1 VQPSEVFRLF
11 IERSDEL
18 DRTRLCQ
25 SGSELGVT
33 FKVVEGRTEIVP
45 RFPDEE
51 DLRSY
56 LVVFRHF
63 LLDREPVFLYRVFTL
78 CEMDLTSDPH
88 KVKAR
93 SARAGLKTATAG
105 SGFALIYQEKDL
117 TPEDSLG
124 LLLNG
129 VYFHSDPKHREYL
142 ASVPS
147 FLWPMVKFSFLTAV
161 VGVAEVIRYTAR
173 VLRDALAKDLVN
185 DTLDAG
191 GQIDSGG
198 TQKER

>member
-1 VQPSEVFRLF
+1 MQPSEVFRLF

-25 SGSELGVT
+25 SGSELGVA

-56 LVVFRHF
+56 LVIFRHF
-63 LLDREPVFLYRVFTL
+63 LLKREPVFLYRVFNL
-78 CEMDLTSDPH
+78 CEKALTSEPH
-88 KVKAR
+88 KVRAR
-93 SARAGLKTATAG
+93 SARVGLKTATVG
-105 SGFALIYQEKDL
+105 SGIALINQEKDL
-117 TPEDSLG
+117 TPEDALD

-129 VYFHSDPKHREYL
+129 LYFHSDPKHREYL

-147 FLWPMVKFSFLTAV
+147 FLMPMVKFSFLTAV

-185 DTLDAG
+185 DTLDTG
-191 GQIDSGG
+191 GQTDCGG
-198 TQKER
+198 TQEER